1 MKFGKKKWRV
11 RENKEHETRGIGG
24 AGLLF
29 AEATVQWS
37 CRQQWFRVADLT
49 IDSGMV
55 VSRTLIGQNEEEKKK
70 NSVLFYYYFFVSK
83 QLY

>member
-1 MKFGKKKWRV
+1 MEKKKWRV
-11 RENKEHETRGIGG
+11 RENKVHETRGIGG

-37 CRQQWFRVADLT
+37 CQQQWFRVADLT

-55 VSRTLIGQNEEEKKK
+55 VSRTPIGQNEEEKKK
-70 NSVLFYYYFFVSK
+70 LCFVLLLFFYK
-83 QLY
+83 